1 MSFVISDAAEVCTE
15 VGASLVFLQEQA
27 GDWSASMKLTPSTM
41 KITHV
46 QKLQQWAIPEDF
58 VCQLKIGSGAFGHV
72 VMATHGRSGENFAM
86 KIISKRVL
94 RRKKIAE
101 KEWRMER
108 DILVKIEPHPYIV
121 ELVCSFQTLSHFFLV
136 MVYLTGGELFTFL
149 RKRGTFPEDIAAFYS
164 AEVTLAL
171 EHLHLSGIIHR
182 DLKPENLLMDS
193 QRHVIVT
200 DFGLAKIFESDD
212 ERHRTLCGTDI
223 YMAPE
228 MIARRSYG
236 KPVDFWSL
244 GVLIFEMLTGTPPFV
259 HREVKELHR
268 KILTEKIRW
277 PQCIGS
283 SAIGILRGLL
293 ERQVPRR
300 LGASKATMFTV
311 GGVAALKSQP
321 FFCPIE
327 WQPLV
332 CRKSPAPFECL
343 LPRGYLCKSY
353 LQTALSRLILE
364 DIQDIAPSQ
373 SAASQENSDGTS
385 LDGFEFIREGALAH
399 PSKAAE

>member
-1 MSFVISDAAEVCTE
+1 MKYFGEGYKEVDACLEISIEEAVGDGMYWRTIQTTKSTSSKILQKKTPQETTHSSVC
-15 VGASLVFLQEQA
+15 
-27 GDWSASMKLTPSTM
+27 
-41 KITHV
+41 
-46 QKLQQWAIPEDF
+46 PEDF
-58 VCQLKIGSGAFGHV
+58 VCQHKIGLGAFGHV
-72 VMATHGRSGENFAM
+72 LMATHRQSGESFAI
-86 KIISKRVL
+86 KIISKKVL

-121 ELVCSFQTLSHFFLV
+121 ELACSFQTSSHFFLV
-136 MVYLTGGELFTFL
+136 MVYLTGGELFLFL
-149 RKRGTFPEDIAAFYS
+149 RKRGTFPEHIAAFYS

-171 EHLHLSGIIHR
+171 EHLHISGVIHR

-200 DFGLAKIFESDD
+200 DFGLAKMFESDD
-212 ERHRTLCGTDI
+212 ERHRTLCGTDV

-228 MIARRSYG
+228 MVARRSYG

-268 KILTEKIRW
+268 KILAEKIRW
-277 PQCIGS
+277 PQCIGP

-300 LGASKATMFTV
+300 LGASRATMFAV
-311 GGVAALKSQP
+311 GGVAALKCQP
-321 FFCPIE
+321 FFGQIE
-327 WQPLV
+327 WQPLI
-332 CRKSPAPFECL
+332 CRQTPAPFECL
-343 LPRGYLCKSY
+343 LSYGNVCKSDS
-353 LQTALSRLILE
+353 TSRTRLIPQ
-364 DIQDIAPSQ
+364 DIQDPAPSYT
-373 SAASQENSDGTS
+373 ATSQGISEENTFD
-385 LDGFEFIREGALAH
+385 DFEFSRDGALAH
-399 PSKAAE
+399 YQK